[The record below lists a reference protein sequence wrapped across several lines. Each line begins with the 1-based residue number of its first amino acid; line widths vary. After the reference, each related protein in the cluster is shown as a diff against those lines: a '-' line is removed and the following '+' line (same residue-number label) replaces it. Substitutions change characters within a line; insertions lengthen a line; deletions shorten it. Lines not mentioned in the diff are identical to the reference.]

1 MVARSDWSRRVFLQ
15 TIGAA
20 VPTMTLALNG
30 HNARPSLDGRTSTGL
45 SSAKC
50 TPVDLSR
57 HFTASP
63 KDFGPRERARELGR
77 GSERDGLIRTPGGAR
92 VFRGIP
98 FLLGSDDAQAKSWIV
113 LTNRPASWAKSSV
126 EIPLRQKADYVCA
139 AAFCDWDENET
150 PPSAVEDVVEKV
162 GECLANAV
170 LVYED
175 GNERSLPIRR
185 RFEVN
190 SPSTFWGHLS
200 YASVPHLREAPRK
213 LTDPLSNGTDWGD
226 LQIGA
231 WDVSYPSGPWEGTA
245 IVWVSALS
253 NPEPARTLRALRLVA
268 VSEDPLVVCGLTLFH
283 GHENP
288 LRYDRLTLYRLTLP
302 EADGDESRWKV
313 DVDLGV
319 VARVSVANDFDPAK
333 WLVAPGAG
341 LGEHTRLN
349 RRARHLYAEVAA
361 SPEATL
367 VLRDTKTEKEYEFD
381 LGQVTLGRQ
390 SAGRLRGTSIDV
402 LEREKVW
409 LHGQVLDATT
419 RRPTPVRL
427 AFRSKEGRY
436 IPPYGHRTEVNAG
449 WFQDYGA
456 DVKLADSS
464 FAIVDGTFQVEL
476 PVGEVYLEMSKGF
489 EYQAVRKKLNI
500 APGQRD
506 LVLEISRMADFRSQG
521 WACAD
526 THVHFL
532 SPSTAIL
539 EGQAEGL
546 NLINLLAAQWGDLF
560 SNVGD
565 LFQGPLTSRDGET
578 IVWVGTENRQHILG
592 HLGLL
597 GGHGAPV
604 YPMSASG
611 PEESYLGDPLWTS
624 LADWADECH
633 KQQGLVVAVH
643 FPYPTAEIAA
653 DIVLGKIDA
662 LEIRPSQGYFNTLR
676 FLDWY
681 RYLNCG
687 YRLPCVGGTD
697 KMGAWTPPGSLR
709 AYAYLGQEEF
719 NMDHWAAAVRRGNTF
734 MTSGPLLLFRADGHV
749 PGDEITLGAGG
760 GTVEVEAKA
769 TSYVDIHSLEIVFKG
784 KVVAAREEHGGT
796 RQMTLRERVQ
806 VSGAGWLA
814 ARCASRLGPSVAWP
828 YGIEAHTSPVYVR
841 VPGQELFSASS
852 AAYLLTL
859 IEGAETWAQNLATR
873 PDAERRARVLKVFGD
888 AREHLHRR
896 LHEHGIPH

>member
-1 MVARSDWSRRVFLQ
+1 MVSKSNWSRRVFLQ
-15 TIGAA
+15 TIGAM
-20 VPTMTLALNG
+20 PTVTLALESPT
-30 HNARPSLDGRTSTGL
+30 ARVNTAEQPSSQTATG
-45 SSAKC
+45 KC
-50 TPVDLSR
+50 SPVELTPY
-57 HFTASP
+57 FTASAT
-63 KDFGPRERARELGR
+63 DFGPRERARELGG
-77 GSERDGLIRTPGGAR
+77 GSKQDGLIRTPGGPQ

-98 FLLGSDDAQAKSWIV
+98 FLLGPGGVQARTWVALS
-113 LTNRPASWAKSSV
+113 TRPVPWAKSRV
-126 EIPLRQKADYVCA
+126 EIPLAEKANYVCL

-150 PPSAVEDVVEKV
+150 PPLGVEDLVEKV
-162 GECLANAV
+162 GERLGDVV
-170 LVYED
+170 LVYAD

-200 YASVPHLREAPRK
+200 FASVPHLREVARK
-213 LTDPLSNGTDWGD
+213 LTDPLPAGTDWGD
-226 LQIGA
+226 LQTGA
-231 WDVSYPSGPWEGTA
+231 WDNNYPSGPWEGTA
-245 IVWVSALS
+245 IIWISALA
-253 NPEPARTLRALRLVA
+253 NPEPARALRALRLQSA
-268 VSEDPLVVCGLTLFH
+268 SDDPLVVCGITLFQ

-288 LRYDRLTLYRLTLP
+288 LRYERLSLYRISLP
-302 EADGDESRWKV
+302 EASEQDRWEV

-319 VARVSVANDFDPAK
+319 VARTYLLNDFDPSG
-333 WLVAPGAG
+333 WLTAPGAG
-341 LGEHTRLN
+341 LGQHAAPN
-349 RRARHLYAEVAA
+349 RSARHLYVEVAA
-361 SPEATL
+361 SPEARL
-367 VLRDTKTEKEYEFD
+367 ILRDTKTRKEFEFD
-381 LGQVTLGRQ
+381 LGQVVSGSEL
-390 SAGRLRGTSIDV
+390 SARPRGASIEI

-427 AFRSKEGRY
+427 AFRSVEGRY

-456 DVKLADSS
+456 DVKLGGSS

-489 EYQAVRKKLNI
+489 EYEAVRKRLNI
-500 APGQRD
+500 APGQRE
-506 LVLEISRMADFRSQG
+506 LVLEIPRLVDLRSQG

-565 LFQGPLTSRDGET
+565 AFQGPLTSRDGET

-611 PEESYLGDPLWTS
+611 PEESYLGDPVWNS
-624 LADWADECH
+624 LAEWADDCH
-633 KQQGLVVAVH
+633 RHRGLVVAVH

-653 DIVLGKIDA
+653 DIVLGKVDA
-662 LEIRPSQGYFNTLR
+662 LEIRPYGGYFNTLR
-676 FLDWY
+676 ILDWY

-697 KMGAWTPPGSLR
+697 KMGAWTPPGALR
-709 AYAYLGQEEF
+709 AYAYLGQDEF
-719 NMDHWAAAVRRGNTF
+719 NFDHWAEAVRRGNTF
-734 MTSGPLLLFRADGHV
+734 MTSGPLLLFHADGHP
-749 PGDEITLGAGG
+749 PGEEIMLGAGG
-760 GTVEVEAKA
+760 GTIEVQAKA
-769 TSYVDIHSLEIVFKG
+769 ISYVDIHLLEIIFNG
-784 KVVAAREEHGGT
+784 RVVASREERSGT
-796 RQMTLRERVQ
+796 RQMTLKEKVQ
-806 VSGAGWLA
+806 VPGVGWLA
-814 ARCASRLGPSVAWP
+814 ARCVSRPGPSIAWP
-828 YGIEAHTSPVYVR
+828 FGIQAHTSPVYVR
-841 VPGQELFSASS
+841 VPEEELFSASA
-852 AAYLLTL
+852 AAYILTL
-859 IEGAETWAQNLATR
+859 IDGAQTWVETLATR
-873 PDAERRARVLKVFGD
+873 PDPERFTRVLKVLRD
-888 AREHLHRR
+888 AREHLHHR
-896 LHEHGIPH
+896 LHEHRALR